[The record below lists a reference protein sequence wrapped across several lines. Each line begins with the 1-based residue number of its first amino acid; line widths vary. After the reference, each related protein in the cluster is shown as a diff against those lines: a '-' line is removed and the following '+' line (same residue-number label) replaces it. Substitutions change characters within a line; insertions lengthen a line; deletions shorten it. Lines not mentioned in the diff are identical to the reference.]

1 MNLTSET
8 SKNENGLEIVSGE
21 NLNLNK
27 NLSGVGMNIQKVRTH
42 KGGSSQMRTIAYKR
56 RWGGIILAILYVPT
70 MWMTPH
76 KS

>member
-1 MNLTSET
+1 
-8 SKNENGLEIVSGE
+8 
-21 NLNLNK
+21 
-27 NLSGVGMNIQKVRTH
+27 MNIQKVRTH